1 MRTEQRRGRALR
13 LKVTTV
19 SVLLLLAGVLLYAG
33 CQSEL
38 QAKQQQFKE
47 QWTKIMNAFQVQLA
61 NDDKKAQEFIQ
72 KNDVS
77 SLIKLT
83 KQRVASTNDVLGQ
96 VLALYPPDEM
106 RKLQALAV
114 YYTVTLIDRLQA
126 QEDLAVAVLSNK
138 PTSDLQNNLN
148 ALVNRNNVIGNE
160 LAVELAKDGITLKN
174 PGQQQP
180 STSPSSA
187 PTSAPSSTPGK

>member
-1 MRTEQRRGRALR
+1 
-13 LKVTTV
+13 
-19 SVLLLLAGVLLYAG
+19 
-33 CQSEL
+33 
-38 QAKQQQFKE
+38 
-47 QWTKIMNAFQVQLA
+47 
-61 NDDKKAQEFIQ
+61 
-72 KNDVS
+72 
-77 SLIKLT
+77 
-83 KQRVASTNDVLGQ
+83 
-96 VLALYPPDEM
+96 M